1 MLVGSYKNT
10 IDSKGRVF
18 LPAKFRGFLGDK
30 VIVAKGAGSCLVIYT
45 EEKFAEY
52 VERLTKNGQTQ
63 AKKFIRYI
71 SLSAVNAEP
80 DVQGRI
86 LLPAELREYA
96 QLDKEVLFVGMF
108 DTVEIWNEKNA
119 EKSVDG
125 ESSDAIDDYLIENGF

>member
-10 IDSKGRVF
+10 LDSKGRVF
-18 LPAKFRGFLGDK
+18 LPAKFRGFLGDT
-30 VIVAKGAGSCLVIYT
+30 VIVAKGAGGCLVIYT

-52 VERLTKNGQTQ
+52 VERLTRNGQTE
-63 AKKFIRYI
+63 AKKYLRFI

-86 LLPAELREYA
+86 IIPAELREYA
-96 QLDKEVLFVGMF
+96 QLEKEVMFVGMY

-119 EKSVDG
+119 EKSVEG
-125 ESSDAIDDYLIENGF
+125 ESSDGIDSYLIENGF